1 MVGMADPKAEEGTDN
16 DRRLACR
23 AAPEMKTRGGAAGR
37 AAPLRYNFRLHKR
50 AKNMEAEALNQL
62 ANTLADLRERASGLR
77 RYL

>member
-1 MVGMADPKAEEGTDN
+1 
-16 DRRLACR
+16 
-23 AAPEMKTRGGAAGR
+23 MKLVAGR
-37 AAPLRYNFRLHKR
+37 PGGQRRYGIIFPLHKR